1 MANANMRAHMPRH
14 AVLNKITCHLY
25 MPYGYAIFWNRY
37 RNLSQAKCSILWTA
51 YIFSKTFSQGI
62 FFLPVYIKKQFRDPN
77 VIWHIIWPIYNIL
90 YGWYLIAC
98 ISYVHI
104 KCLSIWISLKARRL
118 MAQKNNWSEINGFNF
133 KWFQANFAWARVQV
147 VL

>member
-1 MANANMRAHMPRH
+1 MPFFETVTEISH
-14 AVLNKITCHLY
+14 KQNVLF
-25 MPYGYAIFWNRY
+25 YGPR
-37 RNLSQAKCSILWTA
+37 
-51 YIFSKTFSQGI
+51 TFSRKHFPKEF
-62 FFLPVYIKKQFRDPN
+62 FFLPVYIKKQLRDPN

-90 YGWYLIAC
+90 YGWYFIAC

-133 KWFQANFAWARVQV
+133 NWFQANFAITRVQRFTPV
-147 VL
+147 QKRLTYGGTIK